1 MAGTLVVAEHFDGTL
16 RDVTLEMIGAAAAL
30 KEGLGGPLAVLVI
43 GHEAEALAAAVNR
56 EGVDEIVTVARPDSH
71 FDPALYEEAVCAV
84 AEARQARLVLIGH
97 TAAGMAFGPAV
108 AARLGSGFASDVFGL
123 TLDDG
128 EPVAS
133 RAGYGGK
140 VAMDLGFPGKPV
152 IVLTL
157 RGATFKAP
165 AGKAPA
171 EAGRA
176 ALAPF
181 AIEADALPGAARHI
195 DYLPAPPADVD
206 IGKAE
211 FILSVGRAV
220 QEDKNL
226 PAFAALAER
235 LGATLGCSR
244 PVADSG
250 WLPKAHQVGQS
261 GTIAANCTLY
271 LALGISG
278 AVQHL
283 AGMKHVDTIIAVN
296 TDPEAPIFGVA
307 HHGACVDIFAL
318 AEALKREFN

>member
-1 MAGTLVVAEHFDGTL
+1 MAGLLVVAEHFDGAL

-43 GHEAEALAAAVNR
+43 GREPEALAEAANR
-56 EGVDEIVTVARPDSH
+56 DGVDEIVTVAAPDSH
-71 FDPALYEEAVCAV
+71 FDPALYEEAVSAV
-84 AEARQARLVLIGH
+84 AEARQAGLVLIGH
-97 TAAGMAFGPAV
+97 TAAGMAFGPSV
-108 AARLGSGFASDVFGL
+108 AARLGSGFAADVFAL
-123 TLDDG
+123 QVDDG
-128 EPVAS
+128 ELVAT
-133 RAGYGGK
+133 RGGYGGK
-140 VAMDLGFPGKPV
+140 VAMDLAFPGRPV
-152 IVLTL
+152 VVLTL

-165 AGKAPA
+165 A
-171 EAGRA
+171 EAGDA
-176 ALAPF
+176 ARAPF
-181 AIEADALPGAARHI
+181 ALDLDAVPGAGRHI
-195 DYLPAPPADVD
+195 DYVPAPPADVD

-226 PAFAALAER
+226 PQFAALADR

-261 GTIAANCTLY
+261 GTIAANCSLY

-296 TDPEAPIFGVA
+296 TDPEAPIFNVA

-318 AEALKREFN
+318 AEALERAFD

>member
-1 MAGTLVVAEHFDGTL
+1 MAGILVVAEHFDGTL
-16 RDVTLEMIGAAAAL
+16 RDITLEMIGAAAEL
-30 KEGLGGPLAVLVI
+30 KDGLGGPLAVLVI
-43 GHEAEALAAAVNR
+43 GQEPEAFADAANR
-56 EGVDEIVTVARPDSH
+56 EGVDEIVTVTAPDSH
-71 FDPALYEEAVCAV
+71 FDPALYEEAVCTI

-97 TAAGMAFGPAV
+97 SAAGMAFGPAV
-108 AARLGSGFASDVFGL
+108 AARLGSGFAADVYGL
-123 TLDDG
+123 TLEDS
-128 EPVAS
+128 EPVAT
-133 RAGYGGK
+133 RGGYGGK
-140 VAMDLGFPGKPV
+140 VAMDLAFPDKPV
-152 IVLTL
+152 VVLTL

-165 AGKAPA
+165 A
-171 EAGRA
+171 EAGNA
-176 ALAPF
+176 TVCPLAV
-181 AIEADALPGAARHI
+181 ELDAVLGAGRHI

-226 PAFAALAER
+226 PQFAALAER

-261 GTIAANCTLY
+261 GTIAANCSLY

-296 TDPEAPIFGVA
+296 TDPEAPIFNVA
-307 HHGACVDIFAL
+307 QHGACVDIFEL
-318 AEALKREFN
+318 AEALEREFN

>member
-1 MAGTLVVAEHFDGTL
+1 MAGILVVAEHFDGAM
-16 RDVTLEMIGAAAAL
+16 RDVTLEMIGAAAAV
-30 KEGLGGPLAVLVI
+30 KEGVGGPLTVLVI
-43 GHEAEALAAAVNR
+43 GHEADALADAANR
-56 EGVDEIVTVARPDSH
+56 EGVDEIVTVTQPDSH

-84 AEARQARLVLIGH
+84 AEDRQVRMVLIGH

-123 TLDDG
+123 SVEG
-128 EPVAS
+128 GAPVATRS
-133 RAGYGGK
+133 GYGGK
-140 VAMDLGFPGKPV
+140 VSMDLAFPEKPV

-165 AGKAPA
+165 E
-171 EAGRA
+171 EAGNA
-176 ALAPF
+176 SVKPF
-181 AIEADALPGAARHI
+181 TVDLDSVAGAGRHI

-226 PAFAALAER
+226 PQFEALAER

-261 GTIAANCTLY
+261 GTIAANCSLY

-296 TDPEAPIFGVA
+296 TDPEAPIFNVA
-307 HHGACVDIFAL
+307 HHGACVDIFEL
-318 AEALKREFN
+318 AEALEREFN

>member
-1 MAGTLVVAEHFDGTL
+1 MAGILVVAEHFDGTL
-16 RDVTLEMIGAAAAL
+16 RDVSLEMIGAATEMKA
-30 KEGLGGPLAVLVI
+30 GLGGPLAVLVI
-43 GHEAEALAAAVNR
+43 GHEPEALAAAANR
-56 EGVDEIVTVARPDSH
+56 AGVDEIVTVALPEPH

-84 AEARQARLVLIGH
+84 AEERQARLVLIGH

-108 AARLGSGFASDVFGL
+108 AGRLGSGFASDVFGL
-123 TLDDG
+123 TMDG
-128 EPVAS
+128 GEVIAS
-133 RAGYGGK
+133 RGGYGGK
-140 VAMDLGFPGKPV
+140 VAMDLAFPEKPV

-165 AGKAPA
+165 AEDGS
-171 EAGRA
+171 A
-176 ALAPF
+176 AVVPF
-181 AIEADALPGAARHI
+181 AVDAGAVSGASRHI

-211 FILSVGRAV
+211 FILSVGRALG
-220 QEDKNL
+220 EDKNL
-226 PAFAALAER
+226 PRFAALAER

-261 GTIAANCTLY
+261 GTIAANCSLY
-271 LALGISG
+271 IALGISG

-296 TDPEAPIFGVA
+296 TDPEAPIFNVA
-307 HHGACVDIFAL
+307 HHGACVDIFEL
-318 AEALKREFN
+318 AEALEREFN

>member
-1 MAGTLVVAEHFDGTL
+1 MAGTLVVAEHFDGLL
-16 RDVTLEMIGAAAAL
+16 RDVTLEMIGAAAAVRD
-30 KEGLGGPLAVLVI
+30 GLGGPLTVLVI
-43 GHEAEALAAAVNR
+43 GSEAEALAEAANR
-56 EGVDEIVTVARPDSH
+56 EGVDEVVTVAHGDSH

-84 AEARQARLVLIGH
+84 AEARQVRLVLIGH

-123 TLDDG
+123 SLEG
-128 EPVAS
+128 SEPVAI
-133 RAGYGGK
+133 RGGYGGK
-140 VAMDLGFPGKPV
+140 VAMDLAFPEKPV
-152 IVLTL
+152 VVLTL
-157 RGATFKAP
+157 RGATFKARE
-165 AGKAPA
+165 
-171 EAGRA
+171 EAGSA
-176 ALAPF
+176 SIVPF
-181 AIEADALPGAARHI
+181 PLELDAIPGAGRHI

-226 PAFAALAER
+226 PQFAELAGR

-261 GTIAANCTLY
+261 GTIASNCSLY

-296 TDPEAPIFGVA
+296 TDAEAPIFNVA
-307 HHGACVDIFAL
+307 HHGACVDIFELAKAL
-318 AEALKREFN
+318 EREFN

>member
-1 MAGTLVVAEHFDGTL
+1 M
-16 RDVTLEMIGAAAAL
+16 
-30 KEGLGGPLAVLVI
+30 
-43 GHEAEALAAAVNR
+43 
-56 EGVDEIVTVARPDSH
+56 
-71 FDPALYEEAVCAV
+71 CAV
-84 AEARQARLVLIGH
+84 AEARQVRLVLIGH

-123 TLDDG
+123 SADGG
-128 EPVAS
+128 EPIAT
-133 RAGYGGK
+133 RGGYGGK
-140 VAMDLGFPGKPV
+140 VSMDLAFPDKPV

-165 AGKAPA
+165 
-171 EAGRA
+171 EATSDA
-176 ALAPF
+176 SIAPF
-181 AIEADALPGAARHI
+181 AVELDAVPGAGRHI

-211 FILSVGRAV
+211 FILSVGRALG
-220 QEDKNL
+220 EDNNL
-226 PAFAALAER
+226 PQFAALADR

-261 GTIAANCTLY
+261 GTIAANCSLY

-296 TDPEAPIFGVA
+296 TDPEAPIFNVA
-307 HHGACVDIFAL
+307 HHGACVDIFEL
-318 AEALKREFN
+318 AEALGARVQLTRGSAFTARAPRARGPECGSATGRDPRSSPADAAPRSWGRTQRARAGPAGYRRSEARPG

>member
-1 MAGTLVVAEHFDGTL
+1 MAGILVVAEHFDGTL

-30 KEGLGGPLAVLVI
+30 KCDLGGPLALAVI
-43 GHEAEALAAAVNR
+43 GRETDALAQAANLA
-56 EGVDEIVTVARPDSH
+56 EVDEILSVERPDSH
-71 FDPALYEEAVCAV
+71 FDPALYEEAVAAI
-84 AEARQARLVLIGH
+84 AEARKARLVLIGH
-97 TAAGMAFGPAV
+97 TASGMAYGPAV

-123 TLDDG
+123 TLEAG
-128 EPVAS
+128 EIIAS
-133 RAGYGGK
+133 RSGYGGK
-140 VAMDLGFPGKPV
+140 VTADLCFPDKPV

-165 AGKAPA
+165 QG
-171 EAGRA
+171 
-176 ALAPF
+176 
-181 AIEADALPGAARHI
+181 PGAARIVPFAIDLDSVPSAGRHR

-211 FILSVGRAV
+211 FILSVGRAIE
-220 QEDKNL
+220 EDKNL
-226 PAFAALAER
+226 PRFARLAER

-261 GTIAANCTLY
+261 GTIAANCKLY
-271 LALGISG
+271 VALGISG

-307 HHGACVDIFAL
+307 HHGACIDIFDLADAL
-318 AEALKREFN
+318 ERELG

>member
-1 MAGTLVVAEHFDGTL
+1 MTGILVVAEHFDGLL
-16 RDVTLEMIGAAAAL
+16 RDVTLEMIGAAASI
-30 KEGLGGPLAVLVI
+30 KDGLGGPLTAVVI
-43 GHEAEALAAAVNR
+43 GHDAEALANAANR
-56 EGVDEIVTVARPDSH
+56 EGVDEIVTVASPDSH
-71 FDPALYEEAVCAV
+71 FDPALYEEAVCTV

-123 TLDDG
+123 SLEG
-128 EPVAS
+128 AEPIAS
-133 RAGYGGK
+133 RGGYGGK
-140 VAMDLGFPGKPV
+140 VAMDLAFPDKPV
-152 IVLTL
+152 VVLTL

-165 AGKAPA
+165 EEAGKANIV
-171 EAGRA
+171 
-176 ALAPF
+176 PF
-181 AIEADALPGAARHI
+181 AVELDSVPGAGRHI

-226 PAFAALAER
+226 PQFSALAER

-261 GTIAANCTLY
+261 GTIASNCSLY

-296 TDPEAPIFGVA
+296 TDPEAPIFNVA
-307 HHGACVDIFAL
+307 DHGACVDIFEL
-318 AEALKREFN
+318 AEALEREFS

>member
-1 MAGTLVVAEHFDGTL
+1 MSGILVVAEHFDGLL
-16 RDVTLEMIGAAAAL
+16 RDVTLEMIGAAA
-30 KEGLGGPLAVLVI
+30 EVRDGLGGPLAVLVI
-43 GHEAEALAAAVNR
+43 GQDTEALAGAANWD
-56 EGVDEIVTVARPDSH
+56 GVDEIVTVAASDPH

-84 AEARQARLVLIGH
+84 AEARQVGLVLVGH

-108 AARLGSGFASDVFGL
+108 AARLGSGFAADVFGL
-123 TLDDG
+123 SAEDG
-128 EPVAS
+128 GIVATRS
-133 RAGYGGK
+133 GYGGK
-140 VAMDLGFPGKPV
+140 VSMDLAFPDRPV
-152 IVLTL
+152 VVLTL
-157 RGATFKAP
+157 RGATFKT
-165 AGKAPA
+165 PA
-171 EAGRA
+171 EAGSA
-176 ALAPF
+176 SIAPF
-181 AIEADALPGAARHI
+181 AIEMDAVSGAGRHI

-226 PAFAALAER
+226 PQFAALAER

-261 GTIAANCTLY
+261 GTIATSCSLY

-296 TDPEAPIFGVA
+296 TDPEAPIFNVA
-307 HHGACVDIFAL
+307 HHGACVDIFEL
-318 AEALKREFN
+318 AEALEREFN

>member
-1 MAGTLVVAEHFDGTL
+1 M
-16 RDVTLEMIGAAAAL
+16 
-30 KEGLGGPLAVLVI
+30 PSP
-43 GHEAEALAAAVNR
+43 
-56 EGVDEIVTVARPDSH
+56 RP
-71 FDPALYEEAVCAV
+71 
-84 AEARQARLVLIGH
+84 RQARLVLIGH

-123 TLDDG
+123 SLEGG

-133 RAGYGGK
+133 RGGYGGK
-140 VAMDLGFPGKPV
+140 VAMDLAFPDKPV

-165 AGKAPA
+165 E
-171 EAGRA
+171 EAGNA
-176 ALAPF
+176 SVAPF
-181 AIEADALPGAARHI
+181 TVELDVVPGAGRHI

-220 QEDKNL
+220 QEDTNL
-226 PAFAALAER
+226 PQFAALAER

-261 GTIAANCTLY
+261 GTIAANCSLY

-296 TDPEAPIFGVA
+296 TDPEAPIFNVA
-307 HHGACVDIFAL
+307 QHGACVDIFEL
-318 AEALKREFN
+318 AEALEREFN

>member
-1 MAGTLVVAEHFDGTL
+1 MAGILVVAEHFDGAM
-16 RDVTLEMIGAAAAL
+16 RDVTLEMIGATAAV
-30 KEGLGGPLAVLVI
+30 KEGIGGPLTVLVI
-43 GHEAEALAAAVNR
+43 GQDTDALAGAAKR
-56 EGVDEIVTVARPDSH
+56 EGVDEIVTVMQPDSH
-71 FDPALYEEAVCAV
+71 FDPALYEEAVCTL
-84 AEARQARLVLIGH
+84 AEARQVRMVLIGH

-123 TLDDG
+123 SVEGG
-128 EPVAS
+128 EPVATRS
-133 RAGYGGK
+133 GYGGK
-140 VAMDLGFPGKPV
+140 VSMDLAFPDKPV
-152 IVLTL
+152 TVLTL
-157 RGATFKAP
+157 RGATFKAQE
-165 AGKAPA
+165 
-171 EAGRA
+171 EAGSA
-176 ALAPF
+176 NIEPF
-181 AIEADALPGAARHI
+181 AVELEAVAGAGRHI

-226 PAFAALAER
+226 PQFAELAKR

-261 GTIAANCTLY
+261 GTIAANCSLY

-296 TDPEAPIFGVA
+296 TDPEAPIFNVA
-307 HHGACVDIFAL
+307 HHGACVDIFEL
-318 AEALKREFN
+318 AEALEREFN

>member
-1 MAGTLVVAEHFDGTL
+1 MAGILVVAEHFDGAL
-16 RDVTLEMIGAAAAL
+16 RDVTAEMIGAAAAV

-43 GHEAEALAAAVNR
+43 GHEPQALAEAANR
-56 EGVDEIVTVARPDSH
+56 DGVDEIVTVALPDSH

-108 AARLGSGFASDVFGL
+108 AARLGSGFASDVYALSLEGA
-123 TLDDG
+123 

-133 RAGYGGK
+133 RGGYGGK
-140 VAMDLGFPGKPV
+140 VAMDLVFPEKPV
-152 IVLTL
+152 VVLTL

-165 AGKAPA
+165 ADAGGANIVPFEIAPD
-171 EAGRA
+171 EV
-176 ALAPF
+176 
-181 AIEADALPGAARHI
+181 PGVGRHI
-195 DYLPAPPADVD
+195 DYVPAPPADVD

-211 FILSVGRAV
+211 FILSVGRALG
-220 QEDKNL
+220 EDKNL
-226 PAFAALAER
+226 ARFAELAER

-261 GTIAANCTLY
+261 GTIAASCSLY
-271 LALGISG
+271 IALGISG

-296 TDPEAPIFGVA
+296 TDPEAPIFNVA
-307 HHGACVDIFAL
+307 HHGACVDIFEL
-318 AEALKREFN
+318 AEALEREFN

>member
-1 MAGTLVVAEHFDGTL
+1 MSGILVVAEHFDGLL
-16 RDVTLEMIGAAAAL
+16 RDVSLEMIGAAIEVKA
-30 KEGLGGPLAVLVI
+30 GLGGPLAVLVI
-43 GHEAEALAAAVNR
+43 GHEPEALAAAANR
-56 EGVDEIVTVARPDSH
+56 AGVDEIVTVALPEPH

-84 AEARQARLVLIGH
+84 AEERQARLVLIGH

-108 AARLGSGFASDVFGL
+108 AGRLGSGFASDVFGL
-123 TLDDG
+123 AMDG
-128 EPVAS
+128 SEVIAS
-133 RAGYGGK
+133 RGGYGGK
-140 VAMDLGFPGKPV
+140 VAMDLAFPEKPV

-165 AGKAPA
+165 AEDGS
-171 EAGRA
+171 A
-176 ALAPF
+176 AVVPF
-181 AIEADALPGAARHI
+181 AIDTGAVSGAGRHI

-211 FILSVGRAV
+211 FILSVGRALG
-220 QEDKNL
+220 EDKNL
-226 PAFAALAER
+226 SQFAALAER

-261 GTIAANCTLY
+261 GTIAANCSLY
-271 LALGISG
+271 VALGISG

-296 TDPEAPIFGVA
+296 TDPEAPIFNVA
-307 HHGACVDIFAL
+307 HHGACVDIFEL
-318 AEALKREFN
+318 AEALEREFN